1 MSLRYLSHLVE
12 VLGREPSPVER
23 HAFEVAWSEHCGYS
37 HTRAYISRLPGV
49 SREVNAGVVELG
61 EGLVCVFKIESHN
74 HPSAVEP
81 YNGAAT
87 GVGGIIRD
95 VLAMGVRPVAILDSL
110 HMHRVI
116 DGIVAGIGDYG
127 NAIGVPTV
135 GGQLRVSSRF
145 RHNPLVNAMA
155 LGVGR
160 GSEVVPSR
168 ATSPDQV
175 IVVFGGLTGRD
186 GIHGA
191 SFASRDLSGEHE
203 RINIQVGDPFAEK
216 LLIEAFLQ
224 MRSEGLVDGA
234 QDLGAGGV
242 LMATCE
248 LMGKGG
254 LGGTVHL
261 DAVPLR
267 EPDMEGWE
275 VLLSESQERMAVVTT
290 PDRAGR
296 VLEIAREHML
306 YGAVVARLDRSG
318 LYRAVFGGEVLL
330 EVPVRALLEAPAE
343 EALEVSPP
351 PLSSLRVSFG
361 FEDES
366 AAPIF
371 SRYDYMVGNDTV
383 LPPGLGPAVLR
394 VKGSRRGVAVCVH
407 SREDLA
413 ESSPYWASFV
423 ALFEACRKL
432 VSVGARPVGVTDGLN
447 YGDPDV
453 DPLGLAL
460 TMRGLEDACRQLGLP
475 VVSGNAS
482 LYNTFEGT
490 PIPPTLIVGAVGAVE
505 DVYGVSRRPPRGKV
519 FRVGFEGFD
528 PSREARVWRGME
540 VLRDRGCFLMAPSSF
555 PSATLRDVLRSMGLS
570 LKVLRPIP
578 RGFDQTFLAVS
589 PEGELEGLD
598 LPWEEVGEIS

>member
-1 MSLRYLSHLVE
+1 MKYLADLTR
-12 VLGREPSPVER
+12 VLGREPSAVER

-37 HTRAYISRLPGV
+37 HTKAYISRLPGV

-61 EGLVCVFKIESHN
+61 DGLVCVFKIESHN

-95 VLAMGVRPVAILDSL
+95 VLAMGVRPVALMDSL
-110 HMHRVI
+110 HMHKVI

-135 GGQLRVSSRF
+135 GGQLHISSRF
-145 RHNPLVNAMA
+145 KHNPLVNAMA
-155 LGVGR
+155 LGIGR
-160 GSEVVPSR
+160 SYEVVPSR
-168 ATSPDQV
+168 ANSPDQV

-216 LLIEAFLQ
+216 LLIEAFLR

-254 LGGTVHL
+254 LGGTVYL

-275 VLLSESQERMAVVTT
+275 ILLSESQERMAVVTT
-290 PDRAGR
+290 PDRAER

-306 YGAVVARLDRSG
+306 YGALVARLDRSG
-318 LYRAVFGGEVLL
+318 VYRAVFGGEVLL
-330 EVPVRALLEAPAE
+330 EVPVRALLEAPTE
-343 EALEVSPP
+343 PALEVSPP
-351 PLSSLRVSFG
+351 PLSSLRSSFG
-361 FEDES
+361 FEEES
-366 AAPIF
+366 ALPVF

-383 LPPGLGPAVLR
+383 LPPGLGPAVMR
-394 VKGSRRGVAVCVH
+394 VKGFRRGVAICVH

-423 ALFEACRKL
+423 AVFEACRKL
-432 VSVGARPVGVTDGLN
+432 VSVGARPVGITDGLN
-447 YGDPDV
+447 FGDPDV

-460 TMRGLEDACRQLGLP
+460 TMRGLEDACRRLGLP

-505 DVYGVSRRPPRGKV
+505 DVHRVLRRPPRGKV

-528 PSREARVWRGME
+528 PSREKDLWRGME
-540 VLRDRGCFLMAPSSF
+540 LLREKGCFVLAQSSF
-555 PSATLRDVLRSMGLS
+555 PNATLVDVLSSMGLS
-570 LKVLRPIP
+570 LRVLRRVP
-578 RGFDQTFLAVS
+578 RGFDQAFLVVS
-589 PEGELEGLD
+589 PDGDLGGLG
-598 LPWEEVGEIS
+598 LPFEEVGEIS